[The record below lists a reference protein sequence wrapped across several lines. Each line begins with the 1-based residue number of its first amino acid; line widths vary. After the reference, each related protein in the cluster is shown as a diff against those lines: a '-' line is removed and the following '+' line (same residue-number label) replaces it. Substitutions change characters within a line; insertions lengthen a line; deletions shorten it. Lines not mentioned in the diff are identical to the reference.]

1 MQIETSKYL
10 YLITGLRNVHRSR
23 GIRPRRSEAGRKS
36 GPTASPQEPQGER
49 RGPRE
54 ATPVQGGTEF
64 TVCSGLTV
72 LHPCMQG
79 CMNSPSGQR
88 RDHVTCRNQTIDDP
102 VDKTAGDNEK

>member
-64 TVCSGLTV
+64 TVCSVLTV
-72 LHPCMQG
+72 LHPCMHAHVARGGITQPT
-79 CMNSPSGQR
+79 NQTSESFGQR
-88 RDHVTCRNQTIDDP
+88 
-102 VDKTAGDNEK
+102 